1 MSANEN
7 CIPTNH
13 MVLTVKDLSNFSN
26 NVSFVGSMAKSSTSE
41 MAKSSENNT
50 GNVSS
55 VAYAMVPATD
65 FQVAL
70 CSIYYGKV

>member
-26 NVSFVGSMAKSSTSE
+26 NVSFVGSIGNTTSE